1 MIESSRPSL
10 NDHRWGV
17 ILAGGDGVRLRP
29 LTRLACG
36 DNRPKQFCPLLGGRT
51 LLAQTQS
58 RISKTVAPD
67 RILFAL
73 TKKHEPFY
81 SRALDEVPPVRKVV
95 QPCNRGTLPA
105 ILWALLRVLRLDG
118 QALVAF
124 LPSDHHFSNESKFTS
139 ALDSAFDQTKA
150 NREFIILL
158 GAAANRP
165 ETEYGWIEP
174 HYAEANGYGDSLAR
188 VKRFWEKP
196 SEDVAQQLF
205 ARGCLWNTFV
215 MVGVADAFLRMVRRA
230 SPAIC
235 RAFEEA
241 LVSADLLEG
250 DERMQ
255 RLYDGLSASD
265 FSKEVLSRSSDT
277 LAVASCGDIGW
288 SDLGDPQRFIAALRE
303 EGVEIPCSLSG
314 LCKECSPRVDSVIM
328 PSSVDTAQLL
338 GGAVTLSNAQIQ
350 EQLL

>member
-105 ILWALLRVLRLDG
+105 ILWALLRVLRLDR

-196 SEDVAQQLF
+196 SKDVAQQLF
-205 ARGCLWNTFV
+205 AQGCLWNTFV
-215 MVGVADAFLRMVRRA
+215 MVGAADAFLTMVRRA

-235 RAFEEA
+235 RAFEEE
-241 LVSADLLEG
+241 LFSADAGEE
-250 DERMQ
+250 ERLGQ
-255 RLYDGLSASD
+255 VYADLCPSD
-265 FSKEVLSRSSDT
+265 FSKEVLSVSSDA
-277 LAVASCGDIGW
+277 LAVASCGEIGW
-288 SDLGDPQRFIAALRE
+288 SDLGDPQRFIAALHE
-303 EGVEIPCSLSG
+303 EGVEIPCSLSA
-314 LCKECSPRVDSVIM
+314 LCKKCSPRVESMIT

-338 GGAVTLSNAQIQ
+338 GDAVTLSNPQIQ
-350 EQLL
+350 EQFQ